1 MSRNG
6 YRSYQVD
13 EVPESARHHLE
24 KAKKKFG
31 FVPNLLRFMA
41 ESPAA
46 LHGYLTLDD
55 IFASTS
61 LSLKERTV
69 VILTASVE
77 NGCRY
82 CIAAHSTQGL
92 TQGISHE
99 IIHAIRTG
107 GALPDPRF
115 GALRNMVR
123 DLIRKHGCVSEP
135 DVRAFLDAGF
145 TREQLLE
152 TVVGIAVKTISN
164 YTNHIVDTPLDS
176 VFVAQKVEEAS

>member
-6 YRSYQVD
+6 YRSYEVD
-13 EVPESARHHLE
+13 EASEAARHDLE

-41 ESPAA
+41 ESPAT
-46 LHGYLTLDD
+46 LHAYLTLDE

-61 LSLKERTV
+61 LSLKEQTV

-92 TQGISHE
+92 KHGIGRE
-99 IIHAIRTG
+99 IVHAIRVG
-107 GALPDPRF
+107 DPVPDPRF
-115 GALRNMVR
+115 DALRNMVR

-135 DVRAFLDAGF
+135 AVRAFLDAGF
-145 TREQLLE
+145 TRAQLLE
-152 TVVGIAVKTISN
+152 TVLGIAVKTISN
-164 YTNHIVDTPLDS
+164 YTNHIVDTPLDP
-176 VFVAQKVEEAS
+176 VFVAQKVEEIS